1 MHEVVKQ
8 FPVEREN
15 LPGQKSSS
23 KDNLPDAAV
32 WPRETDVINVRFYT
46 DYNACNYSCPYC
58 IAGQNNKAN
67 IVEKWDDTNFDAIIE
82 NLTRLPFKINIR
94 LGVGGEFFLNKKLVA
109 DAKKLSHARNVKSVN
124 LITNLSFSVAQYE
137 KMLGDFD
144 KKKLAVVASYHPTEV
159 TDHARWLESAEY
171 MQDNYDFAVIV
182 VAYPP
187 SLGILSALKKEL
199 NEHGHTVFVQS
210 FVGDY
215 EGKKYPYAY
224 TQDEKQFLKSIF
236 YSRHDYEFFV
246 EAIKPG
252 LCNSGYKSFYV
263 DMTGEVIPCGMQIK
277 YESMGNLA
285 RSPEIKLNRK
295 PQMCRG
301 KTCMCDTENMNTV
314 AFAQHYNK
322 SNKNQH
328 VYTYRYAE
336 EAKSDPRVDEWNI
349 EYKEK

>member
-1 MHEVVKQ
+1 MHEAVKQ
-8 FPVEREN
+8 LSDMNNSMFKQANSVKEN
-15 LPGQKSSS
+15 PA
-23 KDNLPDAAV
+23 DAAV
-32 WPRETDVINVRFYT
+32 WPLETDVINVRFYT
-46 DYNACNYSCPYC
+46 DYNVCNYSCPYC

-67 IVEKWDDTNFDAIIE
+67 IVEKWDGTNFDAIIE
-82 NLTRLPFKINIR
+82 NLTKLPFKINIR
-94 LGVGGEFFLNKKLVA
+94 LGVGGEFFLNNKLVSGA
-109 DAKKLSHARNVKSVN
+109 NKLSHAKNVHSVN
-124 LITNLSFSVAQYE
+124 LITNLIFSVVQYK
-137 KMLGDFD
+137 KMLDHFD
-144 KKKLAVVASYHPTEV
+144 KKKLAIVASYHPTEV
-159 TDHARWLESAEY
+159 KNHDKRMESAKY
-171 MQDNYDFAVIV
+171 MQDNFDFAVIM

-187 SLGILSALKKEL
+187 SLELQAIKKEL
-199 NEHGHTVFVQS
+199 NDCGYTVFVQS

-215 EGKKYPYAY
+215 AGKKYPHAY
-224 TQDEKQFLKSIF
+224 TEYERKLLRSIF

-285 RSPEIKLNRK
+285 RSPEIKLNRM

-314 AFAQHYNK
+314 VFAQHYNK

-328 VYTYRYAE
+328 VYAYRHAE
-336 EAKSDPRVDEWNI
+336 QAISDPRLDEWNI
-349 EYKEK
+349 EYKENV